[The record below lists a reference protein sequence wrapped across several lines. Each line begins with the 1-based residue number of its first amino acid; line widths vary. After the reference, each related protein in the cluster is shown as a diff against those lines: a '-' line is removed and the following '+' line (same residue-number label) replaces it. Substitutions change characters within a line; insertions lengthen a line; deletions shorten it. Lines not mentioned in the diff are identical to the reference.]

1 MQNSKGMNHKSIS
14 ILYEDN
20 DILVINKPAGLVV
33 HSDGRTQ
40 EPTVV
45 DWILAH
51 RPDIR
56 GVGDE
61 NELGITNYE
70 LGEKSKSVGSLH
82 NSEFMLHNSSAALR
96 PGIVHRL
103 DRETSG
109 ALIIAK
115 NQETFFNFKRQFKK
129 QEVHKTY
136 HAFVYGRMKNDDGLI
151 DRPIAR
157 SRTNPV
163 LWSATRGRKGED
175 REAVTE
181 YKVLARLTLHYQ
193 GEYSDSYRRRGVN
206 ESHNDGVFT
215 FVELYPRTGRT
226 HQLRVH
232 LKAINYPIVA
242 DKLYSKNEPV
252 LGFKRLALHSRAVSF
267 LLMNGKRITVEA
279 PYPKD
284 FEEAIKIFGNHQ

>member
-1 MQNSKGMNHKSIS
+1 MRNSVS
-14 ILYEDN
+14 ILYEDE

-33 HSDGRTQ
+33 HSDGRTK
-40 EPTVV
+40 EPTLVE
-45 DWILAH
+45 WILKKY
-51 RPDIR
+51 PKIR
-56 GVGDE
+56 GVGDPVPS
-61 NELGITNYE
+61 ELDAKRFTLNA
-70 LGEKSKSVGSLH
+70 SD
-82 NSEFMLHNSSAALR
+82 LR

-115 NQETFFNFKRQFKK
+115 NQEAFYRMKHQFKK

-136 HAFVYGRMKNDDGLI
+136 HAFVYGRMKHDDGLI

-175 REAVTE
+175 RPAVTE
-181 YKVLARLTLHYQ
+181 YRVL
-193 GEYSDSYRRRGVN
+193 RRG
-206 ESHNDGVFT
+206 SAHT

-232 LKAINYPIVA
+232 LKAINYPIVS
-242 DKLYSKNEPV
+242 DKLYAPNHEPA
-252 LGFKRLALHSRAVSF
+252 LGFTRLALHSKIISF
-267 LLMNGKRITVEA
+267 MLADGKRVSVEA
-279 PYPKD
+279 PYPAD
-284 FEEAIKIFGNHQ
+284 FLAAQKLLEKSNTQAPNTKQ

>member
-1 MQNSKGMNHKSIS
+1 MVRIP

-33 HSDGRTQ
+33 HSDGRTE
-40 EPTVV
+40 EPTLV
-45 DWILAH
+45 DWILKNY
-51 RPDIR
+51 PKLK
-56 GVGDE
+56 GVGDK
-61 NELGITNYE
+61 NEFGSKNYE
-70 LGEKSKSVGSLH
+70 LRMKESLAQ
-82 NSEFMLHNSSAALR
+82 NSEFSIHDSTAVSADLR

-115 NQETFFNFKRQFKK
+115 NQAAFFSFKRQFKK
-129 QEVHKTY
+129 QEVRKTY
-136 HAFVYGRMKNDDGLI
+136 HAFVYGSVKHDDGLI

-157 SRTNPV
+157 SRANPV

-181 YKVLARLTLHYQ
+181 YRVLGR
-193 GEYSDSYRRRGVN
+193 SDCY
-206 ESHNDGVFT
+206 T
-215 FVELYPRTGRT
+215 FLELYPRTGRT

-232 LKAINYPIVA
+232 LKAINYSIVA
-242 DKLYSKNEPV
+242 DKLYSKNEPA
-252 LGFKRLALHSRAVSF
+252 LGFKRLALHSRAISF
-267 LLMNGKRITVEA
+267 LLSSSGKRILVEA

-284 FEEAIKIFGNHQ
+284 FKEALKSFKI

>member
-1 MQNSKGMNHKSIS
+1 MQNSKGMNHKSTH
-14 ILYEDN
+14 ILYEDD
-20 DILVINKPAGLVV
+20 DIMVINKPAGLVV
-33 HSDGRTQ
+33 HSDGRTA

-45 DWILAH
+45 DWILTH

-61 NELGITNYE
+61 NESGSKNYE
-70 LGEKSKSVGSLH
+70 LKGSNKSKGSLH
-82 NSEFMLHNSSAALR
+82 NSEFILHNSSADLR
-96 PGIVHRL
+96 SGIVHRL
-103 DRETSG
+103 DKETPG

-115 NQETFFNFKRQFKK
+115 NQETFLSFKRQFKK

-151 DRPIAR
+151 NRPIAR
-157 SRTNPV
+157 SRANPV

-181 YKVLARLTLHYQ
+181 YKVLGR
-193 GEYSDSYRRRGVN
+193 SDCY
-206 ESHNDGVFT
+206 T
-215 FVELYPRTGRT
+215 FLELYPRTGRT

-232 LKAINYPIVA
+232 LKAINYSIVA
-242 DKLYSKNEPV
+242 DKLYSKNEPA
-252 LGFKRLALHSRAVSF
+252 LGFKRLALHSRAISF
-267 LLMNGKRITVEA
+267 LLSSSGKRILVEA

-284 FEEAIKIFGNHQ
+284 FKEALKSFKI